1 MEVLIHTILK
11 YISFDI
17 YSIWKRDEANMKVID
32 DMQEYK
38 YVVLKELIPATKNQ
52 IKCT

>member
-1 MEVLIHTILK
+1 MVFEVV
-11 YISFDI
+11 